1 VNTIKKILV
10 GALVGLF
17 TISVFGAEVDKTRTG
32 LFTRGGAWTATSKT
46 IDLSVDGTAADGD
59 IHNVIDV
66 PAGVV
71 VLGCR
76 LEVTTAEAGSS
87 ATLSVGDG
95 ADVAG
100 YVVATTITTTKDV
113 KTGATEAFSTAL
125 LGGKLYTSADTI
137 DVVFDAA
144 AAASIVYRVTAFGYD
159 TN

>member
-1 VNTIKKILV
+1 MNTIKKILV

-46 IDLSVDGTAADGD
+46 IDLSVDGVAAAAD

-76 LEVTTAEAGSS
+76 LEVTTAEAGSG
-87 ATLSVGDG
+87 ATLAIGD
-95 ADVAG
+95 ATDPNG
-100 YVVATTITTTKDV
+100 YIVATAITTTEDV
-113 KTGATEAFSTAL
+113 KTEAEGMGAAAAS
-125 LGGKLYTSADTI
+125 GKLYTSADTI
-137 DVVFDAA
+137 DVLFATDATT
-144 AAASIVYRVTAFGYD
+144 SIVYRVTAFGYD